1 MGLKGKLSGKFVK
14 GALGVGAGVLVGSC
28 VYATQTTYIEPNEH
42 AVRKDMW
49 TISGE
54 PGLSE
59 GVADGGKLYA
69 SPTTKTSFIKFPR
82 TPQVINFSNSQSD
95 AKAVEEVEGFLNQPQ
110 LEVPSKDG
118 YKNSFEMTVIYRITN
133 PYLVT
138 SKVGAG
144 KAYQLEVGNRA
155 KRVIFDTVGNLKAE
169 ELYDVDK
176 RVPVLAEAQK
186 ALNDELT
193 PNGITVD
200 HLLLRK
206 FSYSEDYEKIL
217 DDKVL
222 QDQLRIAAERE
233 KEAAQIEK
241 LVLKAQEEGSQA
253 VETEKTRAT
262 KISTERRAQA
272 DTLYEQRVQDGE
284 LEKQKVLAEGQR
296 LVNKAY
302 DGEGAGRVVGLIMA
316 SKAASANKH
325 IYLRSCSKDGANPL
339 DIESITKQLSGQ

>member
-1 MGLKGKLSGKFVK
+1 MSITREAAYLYLCSKELAKMNKKLRHLSKEAQHHGQKH
-14 GALGVGAGVLVGSC
+14 AA
-28 VYATQTTYIEPNEH
+28 ATDEKSRYKHSKNHEH

-49 TISGE
+49 TFSGE

-95 AKAVEEVEGFLNQPQ
+95 AIAVEEVEGFLNQPQ

-233 KEAAQIEK
+233 KEAA
-241 LVLKAQEEGSQA
+241 
-253 VETEKTRAT
+253 
-262 KISTERRAQA
+262 
-272 DTLYEQRVQDGE
+272 
-284 LEKQKVLAEGQR
+284 
-296 LVNKAY
+296 
-302 DGEGAGRVVGLIMA
+302 
-316 SKAASANKH
+316 
-325 IYLRSCSKDGANPL
+325 
-339 DIESITKQLSGQ
+339 